1 MSAEGYEGFVETVDI
16 GDDLV
21 SLDIRFREVRLDVSV
36 PVTHKHRFGDCK
48 GILHA
53 DLGGIRYETDDD
65 DAFSLSFDAIE
76 IHELDYLEHTLT
88 IKKRDGRTYNF
99 TDDQDTADAL
109 FSFHREVE
117 QARQR
122 MNQ

>member
-1 MSAEGYEGFVETVDI
+1 M
-16 GDDLV
+16 
-21 SLDIRFREVRLDVSV
+21 

>member
-1 MSAEGYEGFVETVDI
+1 MHQWHGQPEFATW
-16 GDDLV
+16 
-21 SLDIRFREVRLDVSV
+21 
-36 PVTHKHRFGDCK
+36 
-48 GILHA
+48 
-53 DLGGIRYETDDD
+53 
-65 DAFSLSFDAIE
+65 